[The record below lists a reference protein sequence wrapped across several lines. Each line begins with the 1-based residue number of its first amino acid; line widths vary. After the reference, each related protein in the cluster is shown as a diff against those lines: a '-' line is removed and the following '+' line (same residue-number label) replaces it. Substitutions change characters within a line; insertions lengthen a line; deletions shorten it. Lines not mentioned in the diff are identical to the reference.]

1 MPMMAD
7 EPKDDFKQN
16 ATQAIQRPV
25 FDPFCIGPLRRLVD
39 KDLKGLE
46 EANGVPFVAAI
57 FESDADAMSCRAAL
71 DLEFGNASFLQKGNF
86 ILCAAYAVLPV
97 GVIAFRNGIECAP
110 LDVEG
115 TGLPAEADG
124 PLPPDDALV
133 EIESSDAVAGT
144 EWQGMRIEDPETGAP
159 CPAFAQ
165 RISSIL
171 NDRGIPCVAAGGDV
185 AFPRDAEAEVISA
198 TESGLDV
205 AVVLDGFEAGPA
217 QDGSSGGEVSAELAP
232 QEDNQT

>member
-25 FDPFCIGPLRRLVD
+25 FDPFCIGPLRRLVG

-46 EANGVPFVAAI
+46 EANGVPFVAVI

-71 DLEFGNASFLQKGNF
+71 DLEFGNVSFLQKGNF

-110 LDVEG
+110 LDVEE
-115 TGLPAEADG
+115 TGFPVEADG
-124 PLPPDDALV
+124 PLPPDDALE
-133 EIESSDAVAGT
+133 EIEGRGAAAGT
-144 EWQGMRIEDPETGAP
+144 EWRGMRVEDPETGMP
-159 CPAFAQ
+159 CSAFAQ

-185 AFPRDAEAEVISA
+185 AFPREAEAEVISA
-198 TESGLDV
+198 IESGLDV

-217 QDGSSGGEVSAELAP
+217 QDGSSGREALAGPAP
-232 QEDNQT
+232 QEDIRT